1 MATTPGPDPAA
12 APSLDPAEETPDRG
26 PDPAAEGTRGR
37 GLAEGGTRGPDPAAE
52 AEEGTLRARDATK
65 NRGRDLDPET
75 AGGPETTIK
84 IRRTGPDLG
93 TARAEI
99 GPRIA
104 RAETV
109 LATVPGLAPVPGTN
123 NEFSLSTVLV
133 KVIQPLHY
141 FSPERIRVDKT

>member
-1 MATTPGPDPAA
+1 MG
-12 APSLDPAEETPDRG
+12 
-26 PDPAAEGTRGR
+26 
-37 GLAEGGTRGPDPAAE
+37 
-52 AEEGTLRARDATK
+52 AEEGTLRARDVTK

-109 LATVPGLAPVPGTN
+109 LATVPGLALAPGTN
-123 NEFSLSTVLV
+123 ELSLSTVLV
-133 KVIQPLHY
+133 KVIQPLHH
-141 FSPERIRVDKT
+141 FSPERIRVRVDKT